1 MMTVVR
7 RQSLREFRTVT
18 MRLRRSA
25 LTVLVTALLGSPGLQ
40 AQPAPAILAPTP
52 PAISQPFN
60 VGEAKLA
67 ATAYHDSGAYARDLD
82 LVVSDAS
89 AWIEQRAPR
98 VDRPALVLD
107 IDDTALTNWEVI
119 QADDFGRIINGQCTA
134 LPEGPCGWA
143 AWDLLGRAP
152 VIEPTLRLFQQAR
165 ALNVAVFF
173 VTGRPESQRA
183 ATEQNLRNA
192 GYDGYAALHMVPEGA
207 RYASAALFKAPVRA
221 AVEKNGYTI
230 IANMG
235 DQPSDLA
242 GGHAERT
249 FLLPNPFYRI
259 P

>member
-1 MMTVVR
+1 MTAPCPFPTRDTLAKCVLR
-7 RQSLREFRTVT
+7 SLR
-18 MRLRRSA
+18 LAA
-25 LTVLVTALLGSPGLQ
+25 LVAFIASPLSLL
-40 AQPAPAILAPTP
+40 AQPAPAIPAPV
-52 PAISQPFN
+52 PAMSQPPN

-67 ATAYHDSGAYARDLD
+67 ATAYHDSGAYARDLA
-82 LVVSDAS
+82 LVASQAS
-89 AWIEQRAPR
+89 AWIAERAPR
-98 VDRPALVLD
+98 VSRPALVLD

-119 QADDFGRIINGQCTA
+119 KADDFGRIIGGRCTA

-173 VTGRPESQRA
+173 ITGRPESQRS

>member
-1 MMTVVR
+1 MTAPRPFSTRDTLAKCVLCSLRLAAFVAFIASP
-7 RQSLREFRTVT
+7 QSLLAQPVQ
-18 MRLRRSA
+18 LVAPAPHSA
-25 LTVLVTALLGSPGLQ
+25 LV
-40 AQPAPAILAPTP
+40 QPP
-52 PAISQPFN
+52 N
-60 VGEAKLA
+60 VGDAKLA
-67 ATAYHDSGAYARDLD
+67 ATAYHDSGAYARDLA
-82 LVVSDAS
+82 LVASDAGT
-89 AWIEQRAPR
+89 WIAERAPQ
-98 VDRPALVLD
+98 VSRPALVLD

-119 QADDFGRIINGQCTA
+119 RADDFGRIINGRCTA

-152 VIEPTLRLFQQAR
+152 VIQSTLRLFRQAR

-173 VTGRPESQRA
+173 ITGRPESQRA
-183 ATEQNLRNA
+183 ATEQNLRNV

-207 RYASAALFKAPVRA
+207 HYASAAAFKAPVRA
-221 AVEKNGYTI
+221 AIEAEGYTI
-230 IANMG
+230 ITNMG